1 MVRHMRH
8 GAAYG
13 IMYKIA
19 PHRLLN
25 PLYHAMTQ
33 RLLHISVLLGTLLVL
48 SAWGTLPPAVQAPS
62 YAPSGDPHVRIAAV
76 QYGGGG
82 DWYQAET
89 PLPTFLSFVREHTAI
104 DIAPEGDVV
113 ELGADRLYTYP
124 FLVMSGHGNV
134 RFTNR
139 EAERLRH
146 YLENGGFLLID
157 DDYGLDEYIR
167 PELAKV
173 FPDQELVE
181 LPYSHPIYNH
191 PYDFSDGPP
200 KLHEHDGDPPQ
211 GFGIVHNGRVVVY
224 YLHESNITDG
234 WEPASVHDTPADLR
248 REAREM
254 GVNVLT
260 YALTH

>member
-1 MVRHMRH
+1 
-8 GAAYG
+8 
-13 IMYKIA
+13 
-19 PHRLLN
+19 
-25 PLYHAMTQ
+25 MTQ
-33 RLLHISVLLGTLLVL
+33 RLLYTTGLLLALLTLG
-48 SAWGTLPPAVQAPS
+48 AWSTVPPAVQAPS
-62 YAPSGDPHVRIAAV
+62 YAPTDDPHVRIAAL

-104 DIAPEGDVV
+104 DIASEGDVV

-134 RFTNR
+134 RFTSR

-167 PELAKV
+167 PELAQV

-181 LPYSHPIYNH
+181 LPYDHPIYHH

-200 KLHEHDGDPPQ
+200 KIHEHDGDAPQ
-211 GFGIVHNGRVVVY
+211 GFGLVHNGRVVVY

-248 REAREM
+248 RTAREM

>member
-1 MVRHMRH
+1 M
-8 GAAYG
+8 
-13 IMYKIA
+13 I
-19 PHRLLN
+19 
-25 PLYHAMTQ
+25 Q
-33 RLLHISVLLGTLLVL
+33 RLFRIAVVLCALTVL
-48 SAWGTLPPAVQAPS
+48 SAWSTPRVQAP
-62 YAPSGDPHVRIAAV
+62 PDPHVRIAAL

-89 PLPTFLSFVREHTAI
+89 PLPTFLAFVREHTAI
-104 DIAPEGDVV
+104 DVAPEGDVV
-113 ELGADRLYTYP
+113 EPGADRLYRYP

-134 RFTNR
+134 RFTAR

-167 PELAKV
+167 PEMAKV
-173 FPDQELVE
+173 FPDQEFRE
-181 LPYSHPIYNH
+181 LPYSHPIYAH
-191 PYDFSDGPP
+191 PYRFPQGPP
-200 KLHEHDGDPPQ
+200 KIHEHDGDAPQ
-211 GFGIVHNGRVVVY
+211 GFGLFHNGRLVVY

-234 WEPASVHDTPADLR
+234 WEPASVHDTPPDLR
-248 REAREM
+248 RAAREM